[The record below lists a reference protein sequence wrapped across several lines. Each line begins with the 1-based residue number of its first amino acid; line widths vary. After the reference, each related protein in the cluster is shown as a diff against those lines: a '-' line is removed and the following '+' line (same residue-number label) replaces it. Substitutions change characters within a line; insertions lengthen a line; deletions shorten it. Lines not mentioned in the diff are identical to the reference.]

1 VEQIPTSPCSPNQ
14 VRVHIWA
21 SGLNYVDA
29 LFVQGKYQIR
39 PQLPFIPGSEIAG
52 EITEIG
58 EQVQGFNVG
67 DRVFASIGLGGFADE
82 AILSP
87 SQIVPIPERL
97 SFAQAATMT
106 QSYATAWYSLTQRTH
121 IQPEEWVVVLG
132 AAGGVGLAMIDVARA
147 HGAKVIAVASTSEKL
162 RLCIERGAH
171 GVIDS
176 STEDLKTQVRELT
189 GGGADI
195 VVDPV
200 GGSLAESALRA
211 LGNNGRYL
219 VIGFASGVIPS
230 LPANQILLRNRQVI
244 GVDWGA
250 WAMANPAENATLLG
264 EVIAAIEE
272 GAITPIEPQSYALA
286 EAGIALRDLLDRRL
300 VGKACLSS

>member
-1 VEQIPTSPCSPNQ
+1 
-14 VRVHIWA
+14 
-21 SGLNYVDA
+21 
-29 LFVQGKYQIR
+29 
-39 PQLPFIPGSEIAG
+39 
-52 EITEIG
+52 
-58 EQVQGFNVG
+58 
-67 DRVFASIGLGGFADE
+67 
-82 AILSP
+82 
-87 SQIVPIPERL
+87 
-97 SFAQAATMT
+97 MT
-106 QSYATAWYSLTQRTH
+106 QSYATAWYSLTQRTQ
-121 IQPEEWVVVLG
+121 IQPDEWVVVLG

-147 HGAKVIAVASTSEKL
+147 HGAKAIAVASSSEKL

-176 STEDLKTQVRELT
+176 STEDLKTRVRELT

-200 GGSLAESALRA
+200 GGPLAESALRS

-250 WAMANPAENATLLG
+250 WAMGNPADNATLLG

-272 GAITPIEPQSYALA
+272 GAITPVEPQSYALA
-286 EAGIALRDLLDRRL
+286 EAGTALRDLLDRRL